1 MPFPDIQILS
11 TRHLRGPNV
20 WTYRAAVEVWVDIGA
35 LEDHPSNT
43 LPGFN
48 QRLQAWLP
56 GMIEHRCSVGVRG
69 GFFQRL
75 LSGTWAAHIME
86 HVAIELQ
93 TMAGLEVGF
102 GKARETH
109 QRGIYKVVVRAR
121 QYDVAL
127 GSLLAARDLVM
138 AAINDTPFDL
148 TATVNRLKAVA
159 DRLCLGP
166 STASIVDAAAQRGI
180 PSIRLT
186 EGNLVQ
192 LGHGSRQ
199 RRIWTAETDRT
210 SAVAESISRDKDL
223 TKRLLAQCGVP
234 IPEGRIVDSP
244 EHAWAMAQDMG
255 LPVVIKPS
263 DGNHG
268 RGVALDLNS
277 QNEIEAAWRV
287 ADAEGSQVMVERFVR
302 GEEHRLLVVGDQV
315 VAAARGELACITGD
329 GVTTVALLIEQQL
342 NTDPRRGEEEHFPL
356 DTIRLDEQPHAVL
369 ELQRQGLSA
378 DSIPALGRRVIVQRN
393 GNMSNDVTDLVHPE
407 VAELATL
414 AARVIGLDIAG
425 IDLVAQDISRPL
437 HEQGAAVVEVN
448 AGPSLLMHLKPASG
462 QARPVGQAIANHLFP
477 PKDNGRIP
485 IVGIVGY
492 RHTASLAQLVAW
504 LLHLSG
510 SRIGMACSLGVF
522 MDQRHV
528 DTQDARGFEMGERL
542 LINRN
547 IDAAVFETSPR
558 EILLEGLPYDRCH
571 VGLVADMPAFEGLQ
585 DLDVTSADN
594 MRQVVRT
601 QVDVVLREGVAV
613 LNADVSAVAEL
624 EDLCDG
630 EVMMYG
636 LNPDSAILGA
646 HRRQGRR
653 SVFCRQG
660 HVTLARGDQETTLL
674 HLDLAPVARLLKHE
688 DMSVSHLLAAVACA
702 WSLGVTPTLMRAGL
716 KNFRQ
721 KTESESQE
729 KARMKA

>member
-1 MPFPDIQILS
+1 
-11 TRHLRGPNV
+11 
-20 WTYRAAVEVWVDIGA
+20 
-35 LEDHPSNT
+35 
-43 LPGFN
+43 
-48 QRLQAWLP
+48 
-56 GMIEHRCSVGVRG
+56 
-69 GFFQRL
+69 
-75 LSGTWAAHIME
+75 
-86 HVAIELQ
+86 
-93 TMAGLEVGF
+93 
-102 GKARETH
+102 
-109 QRGIYKVVVRAR
+109 
-121 QYDVAL
+121 
-127 GSLLAARDLVM
+127 
-138 AAINDTPFDL
+138 
-148 TATVNRLKAVA
+148 
-159 DRLCLGP
+159 
-166 STASIVDAAAQRGI
+166 
-180 PSIRLT
+180 
-186 EGNLVQ
+186 
-192 LGHGSRQ
+192 
-199 RRIWTAETDRT
+199 
-210 SAVAESISRDKDL
+210 
-223 TKRLLAQCGVP
+223 
-234 IPEGRIVDSP
+234 
-244 EHAWAMAQDMG
+244 MAQDMG

-393 GNMSNDVTDLVHPE
+393 GNMSNDVTDLIHPE

-485 IVGIVGY
+485 IVGIVGH

-510 SRIGMACSLGVF
+510 SRVGMACSLGVF

>member
-11 TRHLRGPNV
+11 VRHLRGPNV
-20 WTYRAAVEVWVDIGA
+20 WTYRAAIEAWVDIGP
-35 LEDHPSNT
+35 LEDHPSNS

-48 QRLQAWLP
+48 DRLQAWLP
-56 GMIEHRCSVGVRG
+56 GMIEHRCSVGQRG

-75 LSGTWAAHIME
+75 LQGTWVGHIME

-121 QYDVAL
+121 QFDVAHA
-127 GSLLAARDLVM
+127 SLVAARDLVM
-138 AAINDTPFDL
+138 AAIHNTPYDVA
-148 TATVNRLKAVA
+148 ATVDRLKAMA

-166 STASIVDAAAQRGI
+166 STACIVDAAAQRGI
-180 PSIRLT
+180 PALRLT
-186 EGNLVQ
+186 DGNLVQ

-210 SAVAESISRDKDL
+210 SAVAESISSDKDL

-234 IPEGRIVDSP
+234 IPEGRIADSP
-244 EHAWAMAQDMG
+244 EQAWEAAQDIG
-255 LPVVIKPS
+255 LPVVVKPS

-268 RGVALDLNS
+268 RGVALDLHT
-277 QNEIEAAWRV
+277 QAEVEAAWRV
-287 ADAEGSQVMVERFVR
+287 AQAEGSHVIVERHVL
-302 GEEHRLLVVGDQV
+302 GEEHRLLVVGDKV
-315 VAAARGELACITGD
+315 VAAARGELACIVGD
-329 GVTTVALLIEQQL
+329 GVTTVAQLIEQQI

-356 DTIRLDEQPHAVL
+356 DTIRLNEHPHAVL
-369 ELQRQGLSA
+369 ELQRQGLNA
-378 DSIPALGRRVIVQRN
+378 DSVPAAGRRVIVQRN

-407 VAELATL
+407 VAEVVTL
-414 AARVIGLDIAG
+414 AARVVGLDIAG

-448 AGPSLLMHLKPASG
+448 AGPGLLMHLKPATG
-462 QARPVGQAIANHLFP
+462 QARPVGHAIADHLFP
-477 PKDNGRIP
+477 PNDNGRIP
-485 IVGIVGY
+485 IVGIIGH
-492 RHTASLAQLVAW
+492 RHTAGVAQLVAW

-510 SRIGMACSLGVF
+510 SRVGIACSQGLF
-522 MDQRHV
+522 MDQRQV
-528 DTQDARGFEMGERL
+528 DANDARGFDMGERL
-542 LINRN
+542 LINRS

-558 EILLEGLPYDRCH
+558 HILLEGLPYDRCQ
-571 VGLVADMPAFEGLQ
+571 VGLVTDMPAIDGLQ
-585 DLDVTSADN
+585 DLDVMNADN
-594 MRQVVRT
+594 LRQVVRT

-636 LNPDSAILGA
+636 INPDGPILAA

-653 SVFCRQG
+653 SVYCRQG

-674 HLDLAPVARLLKHE
+674 HLELGPVARLLKQD

-702 WSLGVTPTLMRAGL
+702 WSLGVTPTLIRAGL